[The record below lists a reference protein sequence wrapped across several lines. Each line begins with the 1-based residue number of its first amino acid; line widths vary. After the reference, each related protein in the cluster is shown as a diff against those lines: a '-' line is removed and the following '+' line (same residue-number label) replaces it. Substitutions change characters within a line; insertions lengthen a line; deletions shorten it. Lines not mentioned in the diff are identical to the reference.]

1 MLLYVVL
8 KTICS
13 NGGKRTMKF
22 KIVAD
27 SCCDFDENGKKLD
40 NI

>member
-1 MLLYVVL
+1 
-8 KTICS
+8 
-13 NGGKRTMKF
+13 MKF

-40 NI
+40 NVHGNLTVE